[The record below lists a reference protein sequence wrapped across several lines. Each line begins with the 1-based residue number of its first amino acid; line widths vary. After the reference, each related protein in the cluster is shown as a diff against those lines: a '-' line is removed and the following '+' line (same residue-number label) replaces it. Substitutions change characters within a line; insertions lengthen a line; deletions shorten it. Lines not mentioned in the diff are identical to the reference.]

1 MNNDNFV
8 DIPVL
13 IGWIRIHCR
22 RKGQSTIN
30 EEAPAFIDYAVDKTH
45 GHRRCKV
52 LSIKKNSILN
62 ILFIRNLV
70 DTQTNTTKTR
80 RCFHYGECLCI
91 LAVVRWTI
99 PCDFVVWLCVCVQR
113 LRDSYFFFC
122 ATIQQEEG
130 NKITWKLTYVE
141 GAVHPASFQLCV
153 FFSLFIRS
161 GIDAAV
167 ACCRRAWCH
176 RENIRKKKSCMKTE
190 CWCLIMFVRKKQ
202 SCEEKHPK

>member
-30 EEAPAFIDYAVDKTH
+30 EKAPAFIDYAVDKTH

-153 FFSLFIRS
+153 FFFSIHSVWHR
-161 GIDAAV
+161 
-167 ACCRRAWCH
+167 CCRCLLS
-176 RENIRKKKSCMKTE
+176 SCM
-190 CWCLIMFVRKKQ
+190 M
-202 SCEEKHPK
+202 P